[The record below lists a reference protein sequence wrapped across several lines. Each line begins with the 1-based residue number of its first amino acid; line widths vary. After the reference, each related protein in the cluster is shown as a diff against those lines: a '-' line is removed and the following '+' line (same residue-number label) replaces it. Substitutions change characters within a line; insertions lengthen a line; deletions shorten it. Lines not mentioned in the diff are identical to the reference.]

1 MNYHLLRRSLCD
13 NPKLMARTTLFATG
27 LSTEEQDC
35 TVVSLTRN
43 VGNGNV
49 LCSSNL
55 TAAIADLQQK
65 EPGEFQ
71 VGGAGV
77 EPLGM
82 LSCSPL
88 HVLGMCVV
96 CTQAA

>member
-1 MNYHLLRRSLCD
+1 MHAGMPMNYHLLRRSLCD

-71 VGGAGV
+71 VGGVGV

-82 LSCSPL
+82 LY
-88 HVLGMCVV
+88 HAGMLLD
-96 CTQAA
+96 A